1 MKGYVIIVLSSIGRK
16 WNKVVRFA
24 CFKCECNDDVIVG
37 VIPLKL
43 VSMEILS
50 IMVNND

>member
-1 MKGYVIIVLSSIGRK
+1 MKGCVLIVLSSIGRK

-24 CFKCECNDDVIVG
+24 CECNDDVIVG
-37 VIPLKL
+37 VVPLKL
-43 VSMEILS
+43 VFMEILS